1 MRVHHKE
8 GLLGEGKVHRFEIPS
23 ADGLTARKV
32 IGIVRDGVARETGK
46 VQVRPLGI
54 AVNGRLLREPELD
67 LQLPDGAEI
76 VVASPQQGTEV
87 LVFIGNII
95 LTAVIGA
102 ALGYVV
108 MLLFPPPRPRGLQQD
123 RGDDTS
129 ATYAWDG
136 INTSY
141 GQGQPVA
148 IVSGRMAV
156 GGQVIY
162 TRVDTAVNGSD
173 EFLLMILALSEGP
186 IYRIGDTFANAV
198 LQLGAEQGPG
208 PLNPPLPSTLYLN
221 GVQQQTLAQTDVTAW
236 LRPGTL
242 NQPVLPS
249 TTTTAKSA
257 FPDTAT
263 SFLVNAPIDD
273 VDSEAIFAFEG
284 TDAVGQVQFVIAYP
298 FGLYAQNASGGIGAV
313 SVRLDYYWRPD
324 GQATWNALGSANG
337 SVQLVGYK
345 AFTNTFAIG
354 GPDGVNGPLEF
365 RVVRRAPSFT
375 FGTQVGNIVW
385 RHAIVSNPNRF
396 SYPGTALLGL
406 RMRAN
411 GQNRG
416 TLPQVQVRVD
426 GILVRVWDESV
437 GFSDPCWDVP
447 AAPFDWMDNPPGRNP
462 AWIALEWC
470 TNEFWGLGRWL
481 KVEQIDLPSLR
492 RWSILC
498 DQEPNAGDPWNEP
511 AFTCDFVADAPR
523 PAWERLLAICQ
534 AGRCSPMWIGGKLT
548 FVYQYRDAHADGL
561 VSVPAKAPVQL
572 FTTTNIEDFSI
583 QWLQRRG
590 RSNLIVYQFLNEA
603 KNYAQDVLPVPD
615 VEVALDD
622 PLDPT
627 AEDLNP
633 ETVQVYSV
641 TRPSQLLREG
651 VFTHRLTRLTSH
663 KISFRTGPWALAATV
678 GDLIDVENEVLRPFG
693 DDQPMS
699 CVIEADGVATASM
712 IVGHVVTG
720 SSLRVVFRA
729 PDGKPK
735 QATINSLTSLP
746 GGRTQLNLATSETFG
761 AGAPAVI
768 GKVAKITKTYLIVAI
783 SLSQDLKREVEA
795 IEWVP
800 AAFDPIGPNFFSEPA
815 ETFTAPAELRS
826 SALVSIDA
834 QRGGG
839 HVLGWI
845 SEGQRTSRARV
856 WMRSEGVDQ
865 WFLLGESTTGAL
877 ETKALAPHLN
887 YEIAVCFDQGRGAY
901 VSPEAVDAST
911 ITAPEFPRQL
921 LPKVARLTIEDAGA
935 GLRFRWPAYGHT
947 DLAYY
952 ELRVGS
958 TWVTAR
964 PVYRGQL
971 EEVVLDPP
979 PAGSTF
985 QVAVRSTSGLY
996 GEPAVATAPAWTPP
1010 DKEAFVEVDELV
1022 STPAGAITNL
1032 TYNATPKTLT
1042 LTAAQGEYEALE
1054 LDGGYVAPWE
1064 WRVEHDYTIVDN
1076 LTCGEETGLCG
1087 DGDARWATCAC
1098 RPPSPGRPGVA
1109 FDDVLVGDDTGLC
1122 GDDSPFEAC
1131 GGTGELGDLAVARLE
1146 SRTHDGS
1153 TWGDWQA
1160 HADGVQVAT
1169 QKLQVRVRTE
1179 RQSERVS
1186 VEINKLVSK
1195 GFL

>member
-8 GLLGEGKVHRFEIPS
+8 GLLGEGKVQRFEIPS

-32 IGIVRDGVARETGK
+32 LRIVREGVARDTGK
-46 VQVRPLGI
+46 IQVRPLGI

-108 MLLFPPPRPRGLQQD
+108 MLLFPPPKPRGLQQD
-123 RGDDTS
+123 RGDDSS

-136 INTSY
+136 ITTSY
-141 GQGQPVA
+141 GQGQPVP

-162 TRVDTAVNGSD
+162 TRVDVPVFGSE
-173 EFLLMILALSEGP
+173 EFLLIVLALCEGQ
-186 IYRIGDTFANAV
+186 IHRIGDTLAADV
-198 LQLGAEQGPG
+198 RQLGAEQGPG
-208 PLNPPLPSTLYLN
+208 PINPPLPSTLYLN
-221 GVQQQTLAQTDVTAW
+221 GIQQATQSQNDVTAW
-236 LRPGTL
+236 LRSGSL
-242 NQPVLPS
+242 NQPLLPVL
-249 TTTTAKSA
+249 TTTAKSA

-263 SFLVNAPIDD
+263 TSFLVNAPIDD
-273 VDSEAIFAFEG
+273 FDSEAIFAFEG
-284 TDAVGQVQFVIAYP
+284 TDAVATVQFVIAFP
-298 FGLYAQNASGGIGAV
+298 FGLYAQNSSGGIGAV
-313 SVRLDYYWRPD
+313 DVHLEFFWRPD
-324 GQATWNALGSANG
+324 GQTTWNAIGSTSGATQ
-337 SVQLVGYK
+337 SVGYA
-345 AFTNTFAIG
+345 AFTQTRAIG
-354 GPDGVNGPLEF
+354 GPGGVNGPLEF
-365 RVVRRAPSFT
+365 RVVRRSSSFT

-385 RHAIVSNPNRF
+385 RQVVISNPNRF

-426 GILVRVWDESV
+426 GILVRVWDESL

-481 KVEQIDLPSLR
+481 SVEQIDLPSLR

-498 DQEPNAGDPWNEP
+498 DQEPNPDDPWNEP

-548 FVYQYRDAHADGL
+548 FVYQYRDAHSDGL
-561 VSVPAKAPVQL
+561 VSVPAKTPVQL

-615 VEVALDD
+615 TEVALDD

-627 AEDLNP
+627 SEDLNP
-633 ETVQVYSV
+633 ETVQIYSV

-699 CVIEADGVATASM
+699 CVIEADGVATAAM

-720 SSLRVVFRA
+720 TSLRVVFRA

-735 QATINSLTSLP
+735 QATINSLTALA
-746 GGRTQLNLATSETFG
+746 GGRTQLNLATNETFK

-768 GKVAKITKTYLIVAI
+768 GKVAKLTKTYQIVAI

-800 AAFDPIGPNFFSEPA
+800 AAFDPIGPDFFSEPA
-815 ETFTAPAELRS
+815 EVPVAPDEERS
-826 SALVSIDA
+826 ASLVSVDA
-834 QRGGG
+834 QSGGG

-845 SEGQRTSRARV
+845 SDGQRTSRARV

-865 WFLLGESTTGAL
+865 WFLLGESRTGAL
-877 ETKALAPHLN
+877 ETKALAPHRS
-887 YEIAVCFDQGRGAY
+887 YEIAVCFDQGQGSFT
-901 VSPEAVDAST
+901 SPEAVDPST
-911 ITAPEFPRQL
+911 ITAPEFPRQE
-921 LPKVARLTIEDAGA
+921 LPRVAALTIDSAND
-935 GLRFRWPAYGHT
+935 GLRFRWPGYAHR
-947 DLAYY
+947 DFDYY
-952 ELRVGS
+952 ELRAGAN
-958 TWVTAR
+958 WVTAR
-964 PVYRGQL
+964 PVYRGPL
-971 EEVVLDPP
+971 EECFLAKP
-979 PAGSTF
+979 PAASTF
-985 QVAVRSTSGLY
+985 QVAMRTKAGLY
-996 GEPAVATAPAWTPP
+996 GPPAIATTDWSPP
-1010 DKEAFVEVDELV
+1010 NKEAFVEKDELDT
-1022 STPAGAITNL
+1022 TPDGTLTNFD
-1032 TYNATPKTLT
+1032 YEPVAKRLT
-1042 LTAAQGEYEALE
+1042 LTDGIGEYEALE
-1054 LDGGYVAPWE
+1054 LDAGFVAPWE
-1064 WRVEHDYTIVDN
+1064 WRVEHDYTLVDGR
-1076 LTCGEETGLCG
+1076 TCGEATEACGSGEARWSTCAFRPPSAAMPGVHFDGPLCG
-1087 DGDARWATCAC
+1087 DMTTPIGD
-1098 RPPSPGRPGVA
+1098 
-1109 FDDVLVGDDTGLC
+1109 L
-1122 GDDSPFEAC
+1122 SPFEMC
-1131 GGTGELGDLAVARLE
+1131 GGSGQLGALAQVDLE
-1146 SRTHDGS
+1146 SRSDDGGGFS
-1153 TWGDWQA
+1153 DWRA
-1160 HADGVQVAT
+1160 HVDGVVVS
-1169 QKLQVRVRTE
+1169 QKLQVRARVR
-1179 RQSERVS
+1179 RASARVN
-1186 VEINKLVSK
+1186 VEITKLVSQ
-1195 GFL
+1195 GYL